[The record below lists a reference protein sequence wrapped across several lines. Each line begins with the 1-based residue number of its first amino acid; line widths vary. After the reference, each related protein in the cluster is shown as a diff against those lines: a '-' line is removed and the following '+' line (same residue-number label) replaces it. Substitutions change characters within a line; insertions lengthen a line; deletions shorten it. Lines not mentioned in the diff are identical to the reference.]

1 MIIRVECTIIEDDE
15 TFVLELEG
23 PDKDVSE
30 LEEMVIESLGF
41 TAEEVRLKITEVP
54 GTLR

>member
-54 GTLR
+54 GTLH